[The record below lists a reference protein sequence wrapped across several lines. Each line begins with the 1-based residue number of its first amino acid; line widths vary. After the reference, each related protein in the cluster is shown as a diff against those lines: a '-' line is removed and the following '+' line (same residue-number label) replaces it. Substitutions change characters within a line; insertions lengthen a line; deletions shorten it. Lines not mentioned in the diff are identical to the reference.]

1 MSGGADIVSNMS
13 SIIDVFTAL
22 DVAAQAAGAV
32 DWDALPAPELLD
44 ALDRLETVRRRATAS
59 SHDIAAAVGRRDEQE
74 LGGICHTVIADVLRI
89 SVAESKRR
97 LRDARQLRPR
107 ASLTGQS
114 LPPELPA
121 TAKAW
126 NAGILDT
133 EHLRAIQKF
142 MRDLPDHIPSVEVEK
157 AEAFLAGKATEL
169 RPDQLE
175 KVAEKLAITINPDGR
190 FSDEDRARQ
199 RGFSWCGAQ
208 RADGMSAGK
217 LIASPE
223 LRAMIDALL
232 AKFAAPGMCNPADQS
247 PMVTGEPSQE
257 VIDRDARSHSQRQHD
272 ALAALFRSQQGDPKL
287 GRHRGTS
294 GHRHR
299 LHDARTTAGCCRL
312 RGDRRGHA
320 DADGG
325 SDPDGQPRVP
335 LPVVSFTPTASRCS
349 TSAEPN
355 ASPPPTSEWSCTP
368 RITAA
373 PPQDV
378 TYPPS
383 TADRGG
389 SQSVAKGRR
398 GLITDPLPQR
408 YGPLDLGVG
417 DERIRVK
424 LLGIEANRTDVVVT
438 TGGLVAP

>member
-272 ALAALFRSQQGDPKL
+272 ALAALFRSQLGDPKL
-287 GRHRGTS
+287 GRHRGLPVTVIVS
-294 GHRHR
+294 TTLEQLQAAAGFAVTAGGTLMPMADLIRMASHAYHYLLCLRLPQRAGALPRPSQTHRHR
-299 LHDARTTAGCCRL
+299 RPASGPARQGSRL
-312 RGDRRGHA
+312 LR
-320 DADGG
+320 
-325 SDPDGQPRVP
+325 PRM
-335 LPVVSFTPTASRCS
+335 
-349 TSAEPN
+349 
-355 ASPPPTSEWSCTP
+355 
-368 RITAA
+368 
-373 PPQDV
+373 
-378 TYPPS
+378 
-383 TADRGG
+383 
-389 SQSVAKGRR
+389 
-398 GLITDPLPQR
+398 
-408 YGPLDLGVG
+408 
-417 DERIRVK
+417 
-424 LLGIEANRTDVVVT
+424 
-438 TGGLVAP
+438 